1 MSAAMKA
8 LVARQQAANLN
19 PRRHNLITTIRTQ
32 GGVWRA
38 GDVMSLYRANGW
50 GCNRSTARYDLQYL
64 ARHGLLV
71 EHGPENDRWYTAV
84 TR

>member
-1 MSAAMKA
+1 MKA
-8 LVARQQAANLN
+8 LVARQRAANLN

-50 GCNRSTARYDLQYL
+50 GCNRSTAATTCSTWPGTGSSWST
-64 ARHGLLV
+64 ARKT
-71 EHGPENDRWYTAV
+71 TAG
-84 TR
+84 TRR